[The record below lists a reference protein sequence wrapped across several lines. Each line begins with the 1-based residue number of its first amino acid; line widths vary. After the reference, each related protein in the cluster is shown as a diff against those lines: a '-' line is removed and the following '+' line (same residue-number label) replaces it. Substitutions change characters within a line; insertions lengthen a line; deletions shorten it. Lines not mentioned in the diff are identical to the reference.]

1 MSQLD
6 RARGRVQG
14 AHAKCRFAKMLMRV
28 EPCDRTLGY
37 RRGTKRE
44 ASRSQRRLDRWL
56 TEEAQDG

>member
-6 RARGRVQG
+6 RARLRRV
-14 AHAKCRFAKMLMRV
+14 AVHAKCGFAKYLMRV

-44 ASRSQRRLDRWL
+44 ASRVQRRIDREMVREGL
-56 TEEAQDG
+56 E